1 MGTNCNIENVYISNT
16 NVFLLFFLDK
26 VVACIQCA
34 SIFQEDSER
43 TNCRLRN
50 QHTIRTC
57 RGLRFAKQQSSQKS
71 CPLHINQLML
81 KGDICTLCRPN
92 VKILGLTRHE
102 IQHLTGDTP
111 NYIFLYGVDNSQP
124 YKYVQQESLVPLP
137 VNENVTGSAIT
148 AGAPQQET
156 GDLDK

>member
-1 MGTNCNIENVYISNT
+1 MFFII
-16 NVFLLFFLDK
+16 FLDK

-34 SIFQEDSER
+34 SIFQEDDNR

-50 QHTIRTC
+50 KHTIRTC

-124 YKYVQQESLVPLP
+124 YKYDQQVDTLP
-137 VNENVTGSAIT
+137 DNENETLSGP
-148 AGAPQQET
+148 PQQET
-156 GDLDK
+156 GDLDS